1 MASSLRTPPRFVP
14 TLTAMVD
21 LTSRPD
27 IPANLPA
34 DFQEQL
40 ITRVLE
46 RVNLTLERHLSDA
59 MSEVVKQHL
68 DALIPRLHDEIEG
81 VVRAL
86 VVDAIALEG
95 PENTGSVPSKMLQSL
110 G

>member
-1 MASSLRTPPRFVP
+1 
-14 TLTAMVD
+14 
-21 LTSRPD
+21 
-27 IPANLPA
+27 
-34 DFQEQL
+34 
-40 ITRVLE
+40 
-46 RVNLTLERHLSDA
+46 